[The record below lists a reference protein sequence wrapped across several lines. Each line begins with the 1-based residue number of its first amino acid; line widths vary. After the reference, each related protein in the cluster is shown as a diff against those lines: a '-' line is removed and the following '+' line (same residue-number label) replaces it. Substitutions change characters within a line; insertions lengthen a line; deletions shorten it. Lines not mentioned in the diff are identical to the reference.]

1 MVWDRKTNQ
10 ATESSQTVAVEDHQ
24 APKKGD
30 EKWDKIA
37 DKKEVSNEQQAPE
50 GNDQQTIGKEELQ
63 VILVDQSKGTANQ

>member
-1 MVWDRKTNQ
+1 MVWDKKTNQ

-37 DKKEVSNEQQAPE
+37 DKKEVSNE
-50 GNDQQTIGKEELQ
+50 
-63 VILVDQSKGTANQ
+63 